1 MQVKCLHVSGLSLA
15 SKKETTPWKGTKD
28 RTSFAIKLLI
38 PSQPLPCY
46 THLLFEMSASYMH
59 DACLTLCWC
68 MACLCSKRKKN
79 AVSVFCRGWPL
90 WAKSI
95 KTNRGLTS
103 DLANPWATLR
113 RKKKQSRV
121 LSLQSAAIY
130 PVSLKSKQ
138 LIYLHLSGNGCS
150 ADRNLLCVCVSKCK
164 MRNNQEKVLWDTI
177 KRINALRLSAK
188 KSFLYPKAL
197 TVFLDFHLNSW
208 EKDQRWIALFSQC
221 LWSVNS
227 D

>member
-1 MQVKCLHVSGLSLA
+1 MLSLCFV
-15 SKKETTPWKGTKD
+15 GGD
-28 RTSFAIKLLI
+28 
-38 PSQPLPCY
+38 PCGPKA
-46 THLLFEMSASYMH
+46 LR
-59 DACLTLCWC
+59 LTE
-68 MACLCSKRKKN
+68 
-79 AVSVFCRGWPL
+79 GWPL
-90 WAKSI
+90 I
-95 KTNRGLTS
+95 LLTPGQPS
-103 DLANPWATLR
+103 EG
-113 RKKKQSRV
+113 KKKQSRV